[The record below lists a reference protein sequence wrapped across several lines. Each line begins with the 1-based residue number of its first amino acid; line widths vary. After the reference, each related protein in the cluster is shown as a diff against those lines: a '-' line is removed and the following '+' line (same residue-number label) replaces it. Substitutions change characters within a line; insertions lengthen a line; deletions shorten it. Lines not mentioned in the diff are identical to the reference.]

1 MFTLSLKT
9 RNDTIVPICPIPK
22 EAVFSLPVSF
32 FNSNFRSNS
41 VTSSCSESVLKTT
54 QIFETFKLTVATETQ
69 AYERAWVDGKKA
81 PHSSAGTT
89 RDQNLTCVLQR
100 ICLQE
105 PEFCTML
112 AETHS
117 SSRKVWLIPIKL
129 ESYWR
134 DRGGEGMER
143 KVLRTSFYPSYY
155 SPYTPEKP
163 SMCNKR
169 KTFIWESN
177 PIISL
182 VL

>member
-32 FNSNFRSNS
+32 FISNFRSNS

-81 PHSSAGTT
+81 PHSAGTT

-117 SSRKVWLIPIKL
+117 SSRKVWLITIKL

-134 DRGGEGMER
+134 DRRGEKNR
-143 KVLRTSFYPSYY
+143 KKSPSGIILH
-155 SPYTPEKP
+155 
-163 SMCNKR
+163 
-169 KTFIWESN
+169 FI
-177 PIISL
+177 L
-182 VL
+182 

>member
-1 MFTLSLKT
+1 MFTFSLKT

-32 FNSNFRSNS
+32 FISNFRSNS

-81 PHSSAGTT
+81 PHSTAWTT

-134 DRGGEGMER
+134 DRRGEKNRE
-143 KVLRTSFYPSYY
+143 KSPSGIILH
-155 SPYTPEKP
+155 
-163 SMCNKR
+163 
-169 KTFIWESN
+169 FI
-177 PIISL
+177 L
-182 VL
+182 